1 MRLYNHLEEMSK
13 QDMVFAKK
21 RLIKFITN
29 IEHNISIMRK
39 TKIADKAEADS
50 LSKIY
55 NEIEQKTKDAKV
67 SIEKVEEMFE
77 PDVMSKNILR
87 SQMQSIEKQ
96 LQVIDDRLN
105 KGFIEKTQMVKKLR
119 NSLTTIWNKL
129 QGIYKIIGR

>member
-1 MRLYNHLEEMSK
+1 
-13 QDMVFAKK
+13 
-21 RLIKFITN
+21 
-29 IEHNISIMRK
+29 MRK

-105 KGFIEKTQMVKKLR
+105 KGFIEKTQMGKKLR
-119 NSLTTIWNKL
+119 NSLNELCEKVESLHLDQVW
-129 QGIYKIIGR
+129 GRLKVIFFSNVIKME